1 MLEVSMATISELN
14 IRRDKLMERLES
26 LQKRVT
32 HGDKT
37 VEYDLTQ
44 VRDSLDLLDREITRT
59 GGRRIARHLRVRSRK
74 DL

>member
-1 MLEVSMATISELN
+1 MATTSELQ
-14 IRRDKLMERLES
+14 IRRDRLLERLES

-44 VRDSLDLLDREITRT
+44 VKNALDLLDREIARN
-59 GGRRIARHLRVRSRK
+59 GDRRIARHLRVRSRK

>member
-1 MLEVSMATISELN
+1 MATTSELQ
-14 IRRDKLMERLES
+14 IRRDRLLERLES

-44 VRDSLDLLDREITRT
+44 VKNALDLLDREIARC
-59 GGRRIARHLRVRSRK
+59 GDRRIARHLRVRSRK

>member
-1 MLEVSMATISELN
+1 MATISELN
-14 IRRDKLMERLES
+14 IRRDRLLERLES

-32 HGDKT
+32 HGDRT

-44 VRDSLDLLDREITRT
+44 VRNALDLLDREITRT
-59 GGRRIARHLRVRSRK
+59 GDRRIVRHVRVRSIK

>member
-1 MLEVSMATISELN
+1 MATITELQD
-14 IRRDKLMERLES
+14 RRDRLLVRLES

-44 VRDSLDLLDREITRT
+44 MRNALDILDREINRT
-59 GGRRIARHLRVRSRK
+59 SDRRIIRHLRVRSQK

>member
-1 MLEVSMATISELN
+1 MATITELQD
-14 IRRDKLMERLES
+14 RRDRLLARLES

-37 VEYDLTQ
+37 VEFDLDQ
-44 VRDSLDLLDREITRT
+44 ARIALDILDREITLA
-59 GGRRIARHLRVRSRK
+59 GDRRIIRHLRVRSSK

>member
-1 MLEVSMATISELN
+1 MTTLSELT
-14 IRRDKLMERLES
+14 IRRDRLLERLES

-32 HGDKT
+32 HGDRS

-44 VRDSLDLLDREITRT
+44 VRNALDILDREITKT
-59 GGRRIARHLRVRSRK
+59 GGRRIARHVRVRSIK

>member
-1 MLEVSMATISELN
+1 MATLSELQ
-14 IRRDKLMERLES
+14 IRRDGLLKRFES

-44 VRDSLDLLDREITRT
+44 VRDSLDLLDREIART
-59 GGRRIARHLRVRSRK
+59 GGRRITRHLRVRSHK

>member
-1 MLEVSMATISELN
+1 MATISELN
-14 IRRDKLMERLES
+14 IRRDRLLEKLES

-32 HGDKT
+32 HGDRT

-44 VRDSLDLLDREITRT
+44 VRNALDLLDREITRT
-59 GGRRIARHLRVRSRK
+59 GDRRIVRHVRVRSIK

>member
-1 MLEVSMATISELN
+1 MATLTELQD
-14 IRRDKLMERLES
+14 RRDRLLVRLES

-44 VRDSLDLLDREITRT
+44 MQGALDILDREINRT
-59 GGRRIARHLRVRSRK
+59 SDRRIVRHLRVRSRK

>member
-1 MLEVSMATISELN
+1 MATLSELQ
-14 IRRDKLMERLES
+14 IRRDGLLKRFES

-44 VRDSLDLLDREITRT
+44 VRDSLDLLDRETART
-59 GGRRIARHLRVRSRK
+59 GGRRITRHLRVRSHK

>member
-1 MLEVSMATISELN
+1 MATVTELQS
-14 IRRDKLMERLES
+14 RRDRLLVRLES

-37 VEYDLTQ
+37 VEFDLDQARTAM
-44 VRDSLDLLDREITRT
+44 DLLDREITRT
-59 GGRRIARHLRVRSRK
+59 GDRRIVRHLRVRSRK

>member
-1 MLEVSMATISELN
+1 MATISELT
-14 IRRDKLMERLES
+14 IRRDRLLERLES

-37 VEYDLTQ
+37 VEYDLTLA
-44 VRDSLDLLDREITRT
+44 RNALDLLDREISRT
-59 GGRRIARHLRVRSRK
+59 GGRRIARHVRVRSNK

>member
-1 MLEVSMATISELN
+1 MADVAELQT
-14 IRRDKLMERLES
+14 RRDRLLVRFES

-44 VRDSLDLLDREITRT
+44 MQDALDILDREINRT
-59 GGRRIARHLRVRSRK
+59 GNRRIVRHLRVRSRK

>member
-1 MLEVSMATISELN
+1 MATLSELTS
-14 IRRDKLMERLES
+14 RRDRLLERLES

-37 VEYDLTQ
+37 VEYDLTLA
-44 VRDSLDLLDREITRT
+44 RNALDLLDREISRT
-59 GGRRIARHLRVRSRK
+59 GSRRIARHIRVRSNK

>member
-1 MLEVSMATISELN
+1 MATLSELT
-14 IRRDKLMERLES
+14 IRRDRLLERLES

-37 VEYDLTQ
+37 VEYDLTLA
-44 VRDSLDLLDREITRT
+44 RNALDLLDREISRT
-59 GGRRIARHLRVRSRK
+59 GGRRIARHVRVRSNK

>member
-1 MLEVSMATISELN
+1 MATTSELN
-14 IRRDKLMERLES
+14 IRRDRLLERLES

-32 HGDKT
+32 HGDRT

-44 VRDSLDLLDREITRT
+44 VRNALDLLDREITRT
-59 GGRRIARHLRVRSRK
+59 GGRRITRHVRVRSMK

>member
-1 MLEVSMATISELN
+1 MATLSELT
-14 IRRDKLMERLES
+14 IRRDRLLERLES

-44 VRDSLDLLDREITRT
+44 VRNALDLLDREISRT
-59 GGRRIARHLRVRSRK
+59 GERRIARHVRVRSQK